1 MPGDLRRGGQFL
13 RSVSFGPPPVVPR
26 GAEPRFPWSV
36 PAVRALCERGRLELH
51 PAVTFLVGENGSGKS
66 TVLEAIAD
74 HEGLRHEG
82 GSRNM
87 ADPDRPHETALGRT
101 LTFDRGRGHDGNS
114 DAFFLRAESF
124 YNVATLI
131 DELLEPEQVQ
141 RNYGGSPH
149 RKSHGE
155 SFLALLEHRFRG
167 NGLYL
172 MDEPESALSP
182 QRQLAFLALL
192 DDYVRDG
199 SQFVI
204 ATHSP
209 ILMAYPH
216 AKILQFDEGGV
227 GPVTY
232 EETEHYRVTKAF
244 LDCPARML
252 KELVSAV

>member
-1 MPGDLRRGGQFL
+1 MGGQFL
-13 RSVSFGPPPVVPR
+13 RAVSFGPPPH
-26 GAEPRFPWSV
+26 GKFPWSV
-36 PAVRALCERGRLELH
+36 PAVRALCDAGRLELN

-87 ADPDRPHETALGRT
+87 ADPRKPHETALGAT
-101 LTFDRGRGHDGNS
+101 LSFERGRGHDGNS

-124 YNVATLI
+124 YNVATLV
-131 DELLEPEQVQ
+131 ERSGV
-141 RNYGGSPH
+141 GGSYGPDPLH
-149 RKSHGE
+149 EISHGE

-216 AKILQFDEGGV
+216 ATILQFDERGV
-227 GPVTY
+227 GPVSY
-232 EETEHYRVTKAF
+232 EDTEHYRVTRSF
-244 LDCPARML
+244 LEHPARML
-252 KELVSAV
+252 RELIGPPG

>member
-1 MPGDLRRGGQFL
+1 MGGQFL
-13 RSVSFGPPPVVPR
+13 RSISFAPPPRPS
-26 GAEPRFPWSV
+26 GGKPPFPWSV
-36 PAVRALCERGRLELH
+36 PAVRALGEAGRLDLH
-51 PAVTFLVGENGSGKS
+51 PAVTFFVGENGSGKS
-66 TVLEAIAD
+66 TLLEAIAD

-87 ADPDRPHETALGRT
+87 ADPRRDHETALGRT
-101 LTFDRGRGHDGNS
+101 LSFERGRGHDGNS

-124 YNVATLI
+124 YNVATLV
-131 DELLEPEQVQ
+131 DQLGVQ
-141 RNYGGSPH
+141 RAYGGGSLH
-149 RKSHGE
+149 ERSHGE

-216 AKILQFDEGGV
+216 ATILQFDDAGV
-227 GPVTY
+227 RPVPY
-232 EETEHYRVTKAF
+232 EDTEHYRVTKAF

-252 KELVSAV
+252 RELVGS

>member
-1 MPGDLRRGGQFL
+1 MGGQFL
-13 RSVSFGPPPVVPR
+13 RSVSFGPPPGVPR
-26 GAEPRFPWSV
+26 GGEPQFPWSI
-36 PAVRALCERGRLELH
+36 PAVRALCERGRLDLH

-66 TVLEAIAD
+66 TLLEAIAD

-87 ADPDRPHETALGRT
+87 SDPRRPHETALGRT
-101 LTFDRGRGHDGNS
+101 LRFNRGRGHDGNS

-131 DELLEPEQVQ
+131 DELKVQ
-141 RNYGGSPH
+141 DSYGGSLH
-149 RKSHGE
+149 AKSHGE

-216 AKILQFDEGGV
+216 ATILQFDEGGV
-227 GPVTY
+227 GPVKY

-252 KELVSAV
+252 RELVVPVPGEAA

>member
-1 MPGDLRRGGQFL
+1 MPTEARRGGQFL
-13 RSVSFGPPPVVPR
+13 RAVRFDPPPLPP
-26 GAEPRFPWSV
+26 GDEPRFPFTV
-36 PAVRALCERGRLELH
+36 PAVRALGEAGRLDLH

-87 ADPDRPHETALGRT
+87 ADPRKPHETALGQT
-101 LTFDRGRGHDGNS
+101 LTFERGRGHDGNS

-131 DELLEPEQVQ
+131 DDLGVAH
-141 RNYGGSPH
+141 NYGGSLH
-149 RKSHGE
+149 AKSHGE

-216 AKILQFDEGGV
+216 AAILQFDDGGV
-227 GPVTY
+227 RPVRY

-252 KELVSAV
+252 RELIGGI

>member
-1 MPGDLRRGGQFL
+1 MGGQFL
-13 RSVSFGPPPVVPR
+13 RAVHFDPPPHD
-26 GAEPRFPWSV
+26 GFPWSV
-36 PAVRALCERGRLELH
+36 PAVRALCEAGRLELN

-74 HEGLRHEG
+74 HEGLRSEG

-87 ADPDRPHETALGRT
+87 ADPNRDHETELGRT
-101 LTFDRGRGHDGNS
+101 LSFVRGRGHDGNS
-114 DAFFLRAESF
+114 DAFFLRGESF
-124 YNVATLI
+124 YNVATLV
-131 DELLEPEQVQ
+131 DELGVNH
-141 RNYGGSPH
+141 NYGGSLH
-149 RKSHGE
+149 EKSHGE

-199 SQFVI
+199 SQFVV

-216 AKILQFDEGGV
+216 ATILLFDDEGV
-227 GPVTY
+227 RPVRY
-232 EETEHYRVTKAF
+232 EETEHYRVTRAF
-244 LDCPARML
+244 LEHPARML
-252 KELVSAV
+252 RELIDGI

>member
-1 MPGDLRRGGQFL
+1 MTGESARGGQFL
-13 RSVSFGPPPVVPR
+13 QTILFDPPPHD
-26 GAEPRFPWSV
+26 RFPWTV
-36 PAVRALCERGRLELH
+36 PAVRALCERGRLDLH

-66 TVLEAIAD
+66 TLLEAIAD

-87 ADPDRPHETALGRT
+87 SDPRRPHETELGRT
-101 LTFDRGRGHDGNS
+101 LRFVRGRGHDGNS

-131 DELLEPEQVQ
+131 DDLQVEDS
-141 RNYGGSPH
+141 YGGSPH
-149 RKSHGE
+149 AKSHGE

-182 QRQLAFLALL
+182 NRQLAFLALL

-216 AKILQFDEGGV
+216 ATILRFDEAGV
-227 GPVTY
+227 EPVRY

-252 KELVSAV
+252 RELIAGDP

>member
-1 MPGDLRRGGQFL
+1 MGGQFL
-13 RSVSFGPPPVVPR
+13 KAVQFSPPPHD
-26 GAEPRFPWSV
+26 GFPFSI
-36 PAVRALCERGRLELH
+36 PAVRALCEAGRLELN
-51 PAVTFLVGENGSGKS
+51 PAVTFFVGENGSGKS
-66 TVLEAIAD
+66 TVLEAVAD

-87 ADPDRPHETALGRT
+87 ADPDRDHETALGRT
-101 LTFDRGRGHDGNS
+101 LRFERGRGHDGNS
-114 DAFFLRAESF
+114 DAFFLRGESF
-124 YNVATLI
+124 YNVATLV
-131 DELLEPEQVQ
+131 DELGIDVR
-141 RNYGGSPH
+141 RNYGVDSLH
-149 RKSHGE
+149 TVSHGE
-155 SFLALLEHRFRG
+155 SFLSLVEHRFRG

-216 AKILQFDEGGV
+216 ATILRFDDAGV
-227 GPVTY
+227 RSVRY

-252 KELVSAV
+252 RELIEGI

>member
-1 MPGDLRRGGQFL
+1 MGGQFL
-13 RSVSFGPPPVVPR
+13 RAVQFGPPPHD
-26 GAEPRFPWSV
+26 RFPFSV
-36 PAVRALCERGRLELH
+36 PAVRALCEAGRLDLN

-66 TVLEAIAD
+66 TLLEAIAD
-74 HEGLRHEG
+74 QEGLRAEG

-87 ADPDRPHETALGRT
+87 SDPDLPCETELGAT
-101 LTFDRGRGHDGNS
+101 LRFERGRGHDGNS

-124 YNVATLI
+124 YNVSNLI
-131 DELLEPEQVQ
+131 E
-141 RNYGGSPH
+141 RNGWGGSYGPDPLDEI
-149 RKSHGE
+149 SHGE

-216 AKILQFDEGGV
+216 ATILSFDDAGV
-227 GPVTY
+227 RPVTY

-252 KELVSAV
+252 RELVGDAP